1 MSQFMCGN
9 AIMPYFVVFFLTLF
23 FTTPGW
29 ADNHI
34 QEYAD
39 FQAFHVEKTVQAI
52 DLALL
57 DSSEFVERNLSADEL
72 VLHNT
77 LTKYVE
83 RTPGLRA
90 IIATN
95 EKGQLTL
102 DSFTYPAK
110 DISLADRSY
119 VKAAL
124 SQTDRTLYIGS
135 PLVGRSS
142 GAAFV
147 PFARPLLNANKK
159 AIGAIAGI
167 IHPGFLIK
175 QDTLCPQCIVT
186 LINERNEVLV
196 SYPSNTDFPDTFIDR
211 INAMEDSGM
220 LEGTINDHQIQTWVT
235 ILDDYKIRVS
245 ISKFLNT
252 KKK

>member
-9 AIMPYFVVFFLTLF
+9 SIMPYFVVFFLTLLL
-23 FTTPGW
+23 TSPVV

-39 FQAFHVEKTVQAI
+39 FQAFHVDKTIQAI

-57 DSSEFVERNLSADEL
+57 DSSEFVERNLSEDQL
-72 VLHNT
+72 VLHET
-77 LTKYVE
+77 LAKYVE

-90 IIATN
+90 IIATDN
-95 EKGQLTL
+95 KGQLFL

-110 DISLADRSY
+110 DISLADRDY
-119 VKAAL
+119 VKTAL
-124 SQTDRTLYIGS
+124 SQTERNLYIGS

-147 PFARPLLNANKK
+147 PFARPLLDTNKK

-186 LINERNEVLV
+186 LINDRHEVLV
-196 SYPSNTDFPDTFIDR
+196 SYPSNTDFPKSFIDR
-211 INAMEDSGM
+211 INAMDSNGL
-220 LEGTINDHQIQTWVT
+220 LEGEINDHKIQTWVT
-235 ILDDYKIRVS
+235 ILDDYKIRISV
-245 ISKFLNT
+245 SKFLNT
-252 KKK
+252 KQK

>member
-1 MSQFMCGN
+1 MVQFVCGKT
-9 AIMPYFVVFFLTLF
+9 IMPYFVALFLTLF
-23 FTTPGW
+23 FASPTM
-29 ADNHI
+29 ADNNI

-57 DSSEFVERNLSADEL
+57 DSSEFIERNLSSDEL

-90 IIATN
+90 IIATDQ
-95 EKGQLTL
+95 KGHLTL

-110 DISLADRSY
+110 DINLADRSY

-124 SQTDRTLYIGS
+124 EQTERSLYIGS

-147 PFARPLLNANKK
+147 PFARPLLDANKK
-159 AIGAIAGI
+159 TIGAITGI

-175 QDTLCPQCIVT
+175 QDTLCAQCIVT
-186 LINERNEVLV
+186 LINERDEVLV
-196 SYPSNTDFPDTFIDR
+196 SYPSNTDFPSQFIDR
-211 INAMEDSGM
+211 INAMNGSGM

-235 ILDDYKIRVS
+235 ILDKYKIRISV
-245 ISKFLNT
+245 SKFLNT
-252 KKK
+252 KQK